1 MPSTFIKRPI
11 SPLNSEPLIPLP
23 EDILCFGSDEEETA
37 GEHRDKRRRIEI
49 QGQQYLE
56 GRPLFIL
63 SASLRG
69 PLNEAWV
76 NPWSR
81 KRQGNGDL
89 NKRRVPATP
98 TEVINAPSWM
108 RNAESRL
115 DQQGE
120 DYNAVTHLRQ
130 DPQELSLKPSDFQNL
145 SKRDPAE
152 TTKTHQSPR
161 KWLKSDNVYF
171 RERVRKSSRSPTPTP
186 NTKHRDQALA
196 ISNTPVRP
204 PTKIQPNPQTA
215 PNVPGEPL
223 SKSTYNFG
231 FTPVNKRASPQ
242 NTEIQV
248 AHGQAHQAK
257 PPEAKVDSEEF
268 LYPSKVTVRE
278 ITLDEADEPIRRGH
292 YRVKKLSQE
301 AVEEAVTTDGLNQAR
316 NLSERAASRALE
328 CSLRADG
335 SHVKSRGS
343 SDSIGQDALAAV
355 AQAKDMGF
363 LEDSLQALPPSTN
376 LPEFNYRYARKHN
389 PLPPKERP
397 SFAETLEIAKAQ
409 AEILEIANA
418 KAKAKAQEQEI
429 RRLSFTASGNVKNS
443 KSTSRKRSQH
453 RTSSPLQQRRTS
465 SREPKQTVQGHSST
479 AGKGSLATVASPRLT
494 MSGGLSYENDDQP
507 EAQIVP
513 PVPVVSGL
521 VTSGPS
527 TDMLETDRQPLNPQ
541 SIEEGDSYADLSTQ
555 AAILKAQR
563 SFQNGVFSPAKI
575 SSPRKQNE
583 AARSV
588 VSPSAHKITKASDI
602 AHQPFR
608 EPSPTSPKPSAS
620 ENHDDEPMDTQAMVD
635 AMSPFAI
642 TTVKKRKKDTN
653 IALSPTSPTANLVP
667 AHSLPTSGTFANAPS
682 PSFPISHTH
691 SKPSS
696 FGLTSFSIAP
706 NSTLTD
712 VFQQDGQQQQPQPR
726 YFDTSGLDL
735 DAAIEEA
742 GQFLGSWD
750 VESEAR
756 KEGVRGSADS
766 GGKDK
771 SEDSRGKKGGG
782 GMRKETRLGVVEG

>member
-11 SPLNSEPLIPLP
+11 SPLNSEPLIPSP

-37 GEHRDKRRRIEI
+37 EEHRDKRRRIEI
-49 QGQQYLE
+49 QGQQYLQ

-81 KRQGNGDL
+81 KRRGNGDL
-89 NKRRVPATP
+89 NKRKVRATP

-108 RNAESRL
+108 RNAGFRL
-115 DQQGE
+115 DQQDE
-120 DYNAVTHLRQ
+120 DYNAVTPPRQ
-130 DPQELSLKPSDFQNL
+130 DPQELPLKPSDFQNL
-145 SKRDPAE
+145 SKSDLAE
-152 TTKTHQSPR
+152 TTKTSHQYPR
-161 KWLKSDNVYF
+161 NWLKSDNVYF
-171 RERVRKSSRSPTPTP
+171 REPVRKSSRSPTPTP
-186 NTKHRDQALA
+186 TPNTKYRDQALA

-215 PNVPGEPL
+215 PNAPGESL
-223 SKSTYNFG
+223 SKSNYNFG
-231 FTPVNKRASPQ
+231 FTPFNKRASPQ
-242 NTEIQV
+242 DSEIQV

-257 PPEAKVDSEEF
+257 PPEAKVDNEEF
-268 LYPSKVTVRE
+268 LCPSKVTVRE
-278 ITLDEADEPIRRGH
+278 ITLDEADEPIRQGH

-301 AVEEAVTTDGLNQAR
+301 AVTTDGHNQAR
-316 NLSERAASRALE
+316 NPAERAGSRALE
-328 CSLRADG
+328 GSLRADV
-335 SHVKSRGS
+335 SHVTHGS
-343 SDSIGQDALAAV
+343 SDSIGEDVLAVA

-443 KSTSRKRSQH
+443 KPTSRKRSQH
-453 RTSSPLQQRRTS
+453 RRSSPLQQRWTS
-465 SREPKQTVQGHSST
+465 SRDQKQTVQGHSST
-479 AGKGSLATVASPRLT
+479 AGKDSMATVTSPRLT

-527 TDMLETDRQPLNPQ
+527 TDMLETDRQILNPQ

-563 SFQNGVFSPAKI
+563 SFQNGVFSPVKI
-575 SSPRKQNE
+575 SSPRKKNE
-583 AARSV
+583 AATSV
-588 VSPSAHKITKASDI
+588 VSPSAHKITKATGI
-602 AHQPFR
+602 AHQPFQ
-608 EPSPTSPKPSAS
+608 EPPPTSPN
-620 ENHDDEPMDTQAMVD
+620 ETMDTQAMVD

-642 TTVKKRKKDTN
+642 TTVKKKKKDTN

-667 AHSLPTSGTFANAPS
+667 AHSLPTSGTFANAPP
-682 PSFPISHTH
+682 PSFPITHTH

-735 DAAIEEA
+735 DAAIEDA

-756 KEGVRGSADS
+756 KEGVRGSAGS
-766 GGKDK
+766 GGKDN
-771 SEDSRGKKGGG
+771 SEDSRGEKRGG
-782 GMRKETRLGVVEG
+782 GMRKETRVGVVEG